1 MRGVA
6 ASGCRKQE
14 KAART
19 QTRAAA
25 TAADNKAPRQMQEAT
40 KRTDWPE
47 TPERKEGGLSYGVH
61 KDSMILLL
69 SGQMAKELRM

>member
-6 ASGCRKQE
+6 TPGCRKQE

-25 TAADNKAPRQMQEAT
+25 TAADNKAPRQKQEAT
-40 KRTDWPE
+40 KRADWPE
-47 TPERKEGGLSYGVH
+47 APEAV
-61 KDSMILLL
+61 
-69 SGQMAKELRM
+69 LRNGREQTTWN